1 MRRVCFVVSLPRKSK
16 LSPDLQVM
24 GGAEFQCY
32 LIAKQLASRGW
43 EVAYITLEPITITE
57 KTFRIYYLKGLG
69 DGLLGRYSRAPSLL
83 AFLEEINPDIIVTPL
98 KGSLLGFLALYCLLR
113 RRRLLYR
120 AAHIFDGDL
129 AFGKNTGWN
138 EFGFIARR
146 LHRFAVKHADAIVTN
161 AQDVA
166 WVFERSR
173 PPKSVLVIR
182 NGQSI
187 DSVRTGDRTIVL
199 WLGSFEKRKN
209 PDVFIR
215 LAREL
220 QGIRFVMCGYG
231 RLYERCAELAL
242 GVSNLHLTGMVDEIA
257 KRKWLGAAFAFVS
270 TSSSEGFP
278 NTLIEAGI
286 FSVPYISFVD
296 PDEVICQ
303 NKLGFHVNSF
313 SELVEKTRLLAND
326 SSLRKEMGVNI
337 RRYVEREHRIE
348 DTVSNYVRLLS
359 LLLEKSRRS
368 VGQGS

>member
-1 MRRVCFVVSLPRKSK
+1 MRRVCFVVTLPRKSK
-16 LSPDLQVM
+16 CTPDLQVT

-57 KTFRIYYLKGLG
+57 KSFRIYYLKGLG

-83 AFLEEINPDIIVTPL
+83 RFLEEINPDIVLTSF
-98 KGSLLGFLALYCLLR
+98 KGSLLGIIALYCFLR
-113 RRRLLYR
+113 RRRFVFR
-120 AAHIFDGDL
+120 AAHIFHGDL
-129 AFGKNTGWN
+129 TFAESTGSKL
-138 EFGFIARR
+138 GFIARR
-146 LHRFAVKHADAIVTN
+146 LHTFAVMRADAIVTN

-166 WVFERSR
+166 RVFERSR
-173 PPKSVLVIR
+173 RTKSVLIIR
-182 NGQSI
+182 NGLSI
-187 DSVRTGDRTIVL
+187 DSVRKGDRTIVL
-199 WLGSFEKRKN
+199 WLGRFEKQKD
-209 PDVFIR
+209 PDVFVR

-220 QGIRFVMCGYG
+220 PGIHFVMCGFG
-231 RLYERCAELAL
+231 RLYEECAKRAY
-242 GVSNLHLTGMVDEIA
+242 GVPNLQLTGMVNESA

-286 FSVPYISFVD
+286 YSVPYISFVD

-313 SELVEKTRLLAND
+313 SELVEKTSLLANN

-337 RRYVEREHRIE
+337 RHYVEREHRIE
-348 DTVSNYVRLLS
+348 NTVSNYERLLS
-359 LLLEKSRRS
+359 LLLQNSRRS
-368 VGQGS
+368 IGQES